1 MKITLKEAIYGGLAT
16 LFHRGKV
23 NNKTAFKVT
32 IGSART
38 GVAIF
43 GGGFYTTYELQDQL
57 TDRMVKNYGEYIFK
71 IAARVDNFFI
81 LDKAKRD
88 ASKHPLTEQQKNAI
102 SRIEEIVKDDD
113 DFNKWEDDGF
123 LIYVINKYSEVD
135 SLIRKNFDG
144 IIYQSKDDGRC
155 AIIFNPSKSYT
166 KVISVAHVPDW
177 NVDGKTIKWEKF
189 HQ

>member
-1 MKITLKEAIYGGLAT
+1 
-16 LFHRGKV
+16 
-23 NNKTAFKVT
+23 
-32 IGSART
+32 
-38 GVAIF
+38 
-43 GGGFYTTYELQDQL
+43 
-57 TDRMVKNYGEYIFK
+57 
-71 IAARVDNFFI
+71 
-81 LDKAKRD
+81 
-88 ASKHPLTEQQKNAI
+88 
-102 SRIEEIVKDDD
+102 
-113 DFNKWEDDGF
+113 
-123 LIYVINKYSEVD
+123 VINKYLEVD